1 MRFLVA
7 FSSPKRSALTLEAAE
22 KHARALSAELFLL
35 RVVPDPKRVGVV
47 AELIASDR
55 PYEKA
60 SAQISEAVASL
71 KKKGITATGEVRIG
85 RVARTIISVAK
96 EIDADM
102 VFMGTVG
109 LSPSPFFMM
118 PKDPIVHYLVEH
130 CPITLCLV
138 RNGNK

>member
-1 MRFLVA
+1 M
-7 FSSPKRSALTLEAAE
+7 
-22 KHARALSAELFLL
+22 SAELYLL
-35 RVVPDPKRVGVV
+35 RVLPDPKRVGVV
-47 AELIASDR
+47 AELIATER

-60 SAQISEAVASL
+60 SSQIQEAVASV
-71 KKKGITATGEVRIG
+71 KKRGVEASGEVRVG

-130 CPITLCLV
+130 CPISLCLV
-138 RNGNK
+138 RGPLPTQEEDE